1 MTQPAYDIAILGAGP
16 VGRVLALLLARHARR
31 PQRIALLAGAPPAR
45 ADGAAAAGVPAA
57 DPRVLALNHGS
68 RVLLESLQTWPHR
81 AADIRNVHVSQRGRL
96 GSTVIRC
103 DDFQVARLGS
113 VVSYAELHAALE
125 ARVAASGVT
134 VLQGPPAQVHGQDG
148 AGITVRQGDAE
159 LRCCVAVLSDGSGAN
174 DVRRE
179 YGQHAVITSAHAA
192 LPRPGWAWE
201 RFTAEGPLA
210 LLPHP
215 QQPQAYS
222 VVWCCA
228 PERAA
233 RLAQLDN
240 AAFSAALS
248 AAFGTRLGR
257 LSSQAPRHVFPL
269 ALSARRMLAQG
280 RLAAI
285 GNAAQTLHPV
295 AGQGLNLGLR
305 DAARLAQGLADW
317 LSDPAADPAPAL
329 AGFARARRADRWITA
344 GLTDLMPRA
353 FATGLAPVE
362 HACGLALLALDLAAP
377 LRAPLARHLL
387 QGLRA

>member
-16 VGRVLALLLARHARR
+16 VGRVLALLLARHAAR
-31 PQRIALLAGAPPAR
+31 PERIALLAGAAPAP
-45 ADGAAAAGVPAA
+45 GAAAPSA

-68 RVLLESLQTWPHR
+68 RVLLESLQAWPGR
-81 AADIRNVHVSQRGRL
+81 AADIRTVHVSQRGRL
-96 GSTVIRC
+96 GSTLIQC
-103 DDFQVARLGS
+103 GDFQVPRLGS
-113 VVSYAELHAALE
+113 TVSYAELHAALHE
-125 ARVAASGVT
+125 HVQASGVT
-134 VLQGPPAQVHGQDG
+134 VLHGPPARVQGQDG
-148 AGITVRQGDAE
+148 QGVTVRQGEAE
-159 LRCCVAVLSDGSGAN
+159 LRCGVAVLSDGSGGN
-174 DVRRE
+174 DLRRE
-179 YGQHAVITSAHAA
+179 YGQHAVITSAQAA

-201 RFTAEGPLA
+201 RFTNQGPLA

-215 QQPQAYS
+215 HQAQAYS
-222 VVWCCA
+222 VVWCSA
-228 PERAA
+228 PARAA
-233 RLAQLDN
+233 ELAQLDN
-240 AAFSAALS
+240 TAFSEALS
-248 AAFGTRLGR
+248 TAFGTRLGR

-269 ALSARRMLAQG
+269 ALNARRTLTQG

-317 LSDPAADPAPAL
+317 LASPAASPAAAL
-329 AGFARARRADRWITA
+329 AAFAQARRADRWITA

-362 HACGLALLALDLAAP
+362 HACGLGLLALDLAAP

-387 QGLRA
+387 QGLRN